1 MFCIVKSIT
10 EIYIL
15 TQEGNMHNCVWSFY
29 GLYTRM

>member
-15 TQEGNMHNCVWSFY
+15 TQEGNMHNCV
-29 GLYTRM
+29 